1 MAREADF
8 QKTIIK
14 WLRDK
19 GCLVI
24 KYQQNATTRAS
35 IPDILFLKEG
45 FWGAIEVKK
54 SKTSK
59 FQPGQKEMV
68 SKMNEMSWAKVV
80 WPENWKESQKEL
92 GEILK

>member
-14 WLRDK
+14 WLRAK

-35 IPDILFLKEG
+35 IPDIIFLKEG

-80 WPENWKESQKEL
+80 WPENWKETQKEL